1 MKMPAT
7 ITRIQQISSELNGRF
22 RQRTEVI
29 ECMLASMLA
38 GELVLLLGP
47 RGEAKTAIVEAL
59 AEYVNGG
66 QHFSAGLAKSS
77 TPDDI
82 LGGVDVVALQAGT
95 YRRNVDG
102 FLPTATTFLLDE
114 GFKSNN
120 PTLQALL
127 RVLSER
133 EFQGVKIPALF
144 GAIASNELP
153 PELRGQKQGKSTDLG
168 PFEDS
173 LLAFFDRFFHKL
185 EVLPLEAGSADWDS
199 VIFGAVSET
208 RNPKLFVTPA
218 EIRDLQ
224 DQVKKVVIPDSVQ
237 GSIRQLAISLA
248 DTKTNV
254 HVSTRTWRKAIRM
267 LQAHAMLAGR
277 AEVKRSDLRWLEYAL
292 WTTPDQKAVIRSA
305 ITSIGSPELKE
316 ALATENKVA
325 ELFSAYK
332 RQHLQNNQNGLVI
345 MDSPVSNLSHVA
357 AQEPFI
363 LQLKTLATE
372 IMQLSIPDEDK
383 QEVNRVLEF
392 VDKCRKAVM
401 ADMLQRLKALS

>member
-1 MKMPAT
+1 MKLPAT
-7 ITRIQQISSELNGRF
+7 ITRIQQISTELNGRF
-22 RQRTEVI
+22 RQRWEVI

-66 QHFSAGLAKSS
+66 QHFSVGLAKSS

-153 PELRGQKQGKSTDLG
+153 PELRGQKHGKSTDLG

-224 DQVKKVVIPDSVQ
+224 EQVKKVVIPESVQ

-254 HVSTRTWRKAIRM
+254 HVSTRTWRKAIKM

-277 AEVKRSDLRWLEYAL
+277 TEVKRSDLRWLEFAL

-305 ITSIGSPELKE
+305 ISSIGSPELKE

-332 RQHLQNNQNGLVI
+332 RQYLQNNQNGLVI
-345 MDSPVSNLSHVA
+345 CDSPVSNLSHVA

-363 LQLKTLATE
+363 LALKTLGNE
-372 IMQLSIPDEDK
+372 LMQLDTPDEDR
-383 QEVNRVLEF
+383 QEVSRIMIFIET
-392 VDKCRKAVM
+392 CRKAVM
-401 ADMLQRLKALS
+401 TDMLQRLKALG

>member
-1 MKMPAT
+1 MKLPAT
-7 ITRIQQISSELNGRF
+7 ITRIQQISTELNGRF
-22 RQRTEVI
+22 RQRTDVI

-59 AEYVNGG
+59 AEYLNGG
-66 QHFSAGLAKSS
+66 QHFSVGLAKSS

-153 PELRGQKQGKSTDLG
+153 PELRGQKHGKSTDLG

-224 DQVKKVVIPDSVQ
+224 EQVKKVVIPESVQ

-254 HVSTRTWRKAIRM
+254 HVSTRTWRKAIKV

-277 AEVKRSDLRWLEYAL
+277 TEVKRSDLRWLEFAL

-305 ITSIGSPELKE
+305 ISSIGSPELKE

-332 RQHLQNNQNGLVI
+332 RQYLQNNQNGLVI
-345 MDSPVSNLSHVA
+345 CDSPVSNLSHVA

-363 LQLKTLATE
+363 LALKTLGNE
-372 IMQLSIPDEDK
+372 LMQLDTPDEDR
-383 QEVNRVLEF
+383 QEVSRIMIFIET
-392 VDKCRKAVM
+392 CRKAVM
-401 ADMLQRLKALS
+401 SDMLQRLKALG

>member
-1 MKMPAT
+1 MKLPAT
-7 ITRIQQISSELNGRF
+7 ITRIQQISIDLNARF
-22 RQRTEVI
+22 RQRWEVI
-29 ECMLASMLA
+29 ECMLASMLT

-59 AEYVNGG
+59 AEYINGG
-66 QHFSAGLAKSS
+66 QHFSVGLAKSS

-95 YRRNVDG
+95 YRRNVNG

-153 PELRGQKQGKSTDLG
+153 PELRGQKNGKSTDLG

-185 EVLPLEAGSADWDS
+185 EVLPLEAGSADWDN

-224 DQVKKVVIPDSVQ
+224 EAVKKVVIPESVQ

-248 DTKTNV
+248 DAKTNV
-254 HVSTRTWRKAIRM
+254 HVSTRTWRKAIRV

-277 AEVKRSDLRWLEYAL
+277 MEVKRSDLRWLEYAL

-305 ITSIGSPELKE
+305 ISSIGSPELKE

-332 RQHLQNNQNGLVI
+332 RQYLQNNQNGLVI

-363 LQLKTLATE
+363 LALKTLGTE
-372 IMQLSIPDEDK
+372 LLQMDTPDEDK
-383 QEVNRVLEF
+383 AEVNRIMQFIET
-392 VDKCRKAVM
+392 CRKAVM

>member
-1 MKMPAT
+1 MKLPAT
-7 ITRIQQISSELNGRF
+7 ITRIQQISTELNGRF
-22 RQRTEVI
+22 RQRTDVI

-59 AEYVNGG
+59 AEYLNGG
-66 QHFSAGLAKSS
+66 QHFSVGLAKSS

-102 FLPTATTFLLDE
+102 FLPTSTTFLLDE

-153 PELRGQKQGKSTDLG
+153 PELRNQKQGKSTDLG

-185 EVLPLEAGSADWDS
+185 EVLPLEAGSTDWDS

-224 DQVKKVVIPDSVQ
+224 EQVKKVVIPESVQ

-254 HVSTRTWRKAIRM
+254 HVSTRTWRKAIKV

-277 AEVKRSDLRWLEYAL
+277 TEVKRSDLRWLEFAL

-305 ITSIGSPELKE
+305 ISSIGSPELKE

-332 RQHLQNNQNGLVI
+332 RQYLQNNQNGLVI
-345 MDSPVSNLSHVA
+345 CDSPVSNLSHVA

-363 LQLKTLATE
+363 LALKTLGNELLQMDT
-372 IMQLSIPDEDK
+372 PDEDK
-383 QEVNRVLEF
+383 QEVSRILVF
-392 VDKCRKAVM
+392 VETCRKAVM
-401 ADMLQRLKALS
+401 ADMLQRLKALG

>member
-1 MKMPAT
+1 MKLPAT
-7 ITRIQQISSELNGRF
+7 ITRIQQISSDLNARF
-22 RQRTEVI
+22 RQRTEVV

-59 AEYVNGG
+59 AEYINGG
-66 QHFSAGLAKSS
+66 QHFSVGLAKSS

-95 YRRNVDG
+95 YRRNVNG

-153 PELRGQKQGKSTDLG
+153 PELRGQKNGKSTDLG

-185 EVLPLEAGSADWDS
+185 EVLPLEAGSADWDN

-218 EIRDLQ
+218 EIIDLQ
-224 DQVKKVVIPDSVQ
+224 EAVKKVVIPESVQ

-254 HVSTRTWRKAIRM
+254 HVSTRTWRKAIRV

-277 AEVKRSDLRWLEYAL
+277 TEVKRSDLRWLEFAL

-305 ITSIGSPELKE
+305 ISSIGSPELKE

-332 RQHLQNNQNGLVI
+332 RQYLQNNQNGLVI

-363 LQLKTLATE
+363 LALKTLGSELLQMDT
-372 IMQLSIPDEDK
+372 PDEDK
-383 QEVNRVLEF
+383 AEVNRIMQFIET
-392 VDKCRKAVM
+392 CRKSVM

>member
-7 ITRIQQISSELNGRF
+7 ITRIQQISAELNGRF
-22 RQRTEVI
+22 RQRTDVI

-59 AEYVNGG
+59 AEYITGG
-66 QHFSAGLAKSS
+66 AHFSVGLAKSS

-95 YRRNVDG
+95 YTRNVNG

-153 PELRGQKQGKSTDLG
+153 PELRGQKNGKSTDLG

-185 EVLPLEAGSADWDS
+185 EVQPLEAGSADWDS

-208 RNPKLFVTPA
+208 RNPKLFVTPS
-218 EIRDLQ
+218 EIKDLQ
-224 DQVKKVVIPDSVQ
+224 ESVKKVVIPASVQ
-237 GSIRQLAISLA
+237 DSIRQLAISLA
-248 DTKTNV
+248 DQKTNV
-254 HVSTRTWRKAIRM
+254 HVSTRTWRKAIKV

-277 AEVKRSDLRWLEYAL
+277 TEVKRSDLRWLEYAL
-292 WTTPDQKAVIRSA
+292 WTTPDQKLVIRSA
-305 ITSIGSPELKE
+305 ISGIGSPELKE

-332 RQHLQNNQNGLVI
+332 RQHLQNNQNGIVI
-345 MDSPVSNLSHVA
+345 TDSPVSNLSHVA
-357 AQEPFI
+357 AQEPLI
-363 LQLKTLATE
+363 LLLKNMGTELLQLNTPTE
-372 IMQLSIPDEDK
+372 DSA
-383 QEVNRVLEF
+383 EVTRVLEF
-392 VDKCRKAVM
+392 VDKCRKLVM
-401 ADMLQRLKALS
+401 QDMLTRLKALG

>member
-1 MKMPAT
+1 MKLPAT
-7 ITRIQQISSELNGRF
+7 ITRIQQISSDLNARF
-22 RQRTEVI
+22 RQRTEVV

-59 AEYVNGG
+59 AEYINGG
-66 QHFSAGLAKSS
+66 QHFSVGLAKSS

-95 YRRNVDG
+95 YRRNVNG

-153 PELRGQKQGKSTDLG
+153 PELRGQKNGKSTDLG

-185 EVLPLEAGSADWDS
+185 EVLPLEAGSADWDN
-199 VIFGAVSET
+199 VIFGSVSET

-224 DQVKKVVIPDSVQ
+224 EAVKKVVIPESVQ

-248 DTKTNV
+248 DAKTNV
-254 HVSTRTWRKAIRM
+254 HVSTRTWRKAIRV

-277 AEVKRSDLRWLEYAL
+277 TEVKRSDLRWLEYAL

-305 ITSIGSPELKE
+305 ISSIGSPELKE

-332 RQHLQNNQNGLVI
+332 RQYLQNNQNGLVI

-363 LQLKTLATE
+363 LALKTLGTE
-372 IMQLSIPDEDK
+372 LLQMDTPDEDK
-383 QEVNRVLEF
+383 AEVNRIMQFIET
-392 VDKCRKAVM
+392 CRKAVM

>member
-1 MKMPAT
+1 MKLPAT
-7 ITRIQQISSELNGRF
+7 ITRIQQISIDLNARF
-22 RQRTEVI
+22 RQRWEVI

-59 AEYVNGG
+59 AEYINGG
-66 QHFSAGLAKSS
+66 QHFSVGLAKSS

-95 YRRNVDG
+95 YRRNVNG

-153 PELRGQKQGKSTDLG
+153 PELRGQKNGKSTDLG

-185 EVLPLEAGSADWDS
+185 EVLPLEAGSADWDN

-224 DQVKKVVIPDSVQ
+224 EAVKKVVIPESVQ

-248 DTKTNV
+248 DAKTNV
-254 HVSTRTWRKAIRM
+254 HVSTRTWRKAIRV

-277 AEVKRSDLRWLEYAL
+277 MEVKRSDLRWLEYAL

-305 ITSIGSPELKE
+305 ISSIGSPELKE

-332 RQHLQNNQNGLVI
+332 RQYLQNNQNGLVI

-363 LQLKTLATE
+363 LALKTLGTE
-372 IMQLSIPDEDK
+372 LLQMDTPDEDK
-383 QEVNRVLEF
+383 AEVNRIMQFIET
-392 VDKCRKAVM
+392 CRKAVM

>member
-1 MKMPAT
+1 MKLPAT
-7 ITRIQQISSELNGRF
+7 ITRIQQIVAELNGRF
-22 RQRTEVI
+22 RQRTDVI

-66 QHFSAGLAKSS
+66 QHFSVGLAKSS

-102 FLPTATTFLLDE
+102 FLPTSTTFLLDE

-133 EFQGVKIPALF
+133 EFQGLKIPALF

-224 DQVKKVVIPDSVQ
+224 EQVKKVVIPESVQ

-254 HVSTRTWRKAIRM
+254 HVSTRTWRKAIKM

-277 AEVKRSDLRWLEYAL
+277 TEVKRSDLRWLEFAL
-292 WTTPDQKAVIRSA
+292 WTTPDQKSVIRSA
-305 ITSIGSPELKE
+305 ISSIGSPELKE

-332 RQHLQNNQNGLVI
+332 RQYLQNNQNGLVI
-345 MDSPVSNLSHVA
+345 CDSPVSNLSHVA

-363 LQLKTLATE
+363 LALKTLGNELLQMDT
-372 IMQLSIPDEDK
+372 PDEDK
-383 QEVNRVLEF
+383 QEVSRILVF
-392 VDKCRKAVM
+392 VETCRKAVM
-401 ADMLQRLKALS
+401 ADMLQRLKALG

>member
-1 MKMPAT
+1 MKLPAT
-7 ITRIQQISSELNGRF
+7 ITRIQQISNDLNARF
-22 RQRTEVI
+22 RQRTEVV

-59 AEYVNGG
+59 AEYINGG
-66 QHFSAGLAKSS
+66 QHFSVGLAKSS

-95 YRRNVDG
+95 YRRNVNG

-133 EFQGVKIPALF
+133 EFQGVKIPVLF

-153 PELRGQKQGKSTDLG
+153 PELRGQKNGKSTDLG

-185 EVLPLEAGSADWDS
+185 EVLPLEAGSADWDN

-218 EIRDLQ
+218 EIGDLQ
-224 DQVKKVVIPDSVQ
+224 EAVKKVVIPESVQ

-248 DTKTNV
+248 DAKTNV
-254 HVSTRTWRKAIRM
+254 HVSTRTWRKAIRV

-277 AEVKRSDLRWLEYAL
+277 TEVKRSDLRWLEYAL

-305 ITSIGSPELKE
+305 ISSIGSPELKE

-332 RQHLQNNQNGLVI
+332 RQYLQNNQNGLII

-363 LQLKTLATE
+363 LALKTLGTE
-372 IMQLSIPDEDK
+372 LLQMDTPDEDK
-383 QEVNRVLEF
+383 AEVNRVMQFIET
-392 VDKCRKAVM
+392 CRKAVM

>member
-1 MKMPAT
+1 MKLPAP
-7 ITRIQQISSELNGRF
+7 ITRIQQISSDINGRF

-47 RGEAKTAIVEAL
+47 RGEAKTALVEAL
-59 AEYVNGG
+59 AEYVHGG
-66 QHFSAGLAKSS
+66 QHFSIGLAKSS

-82 LGGVDVVALQAGT
+82 LGGVDVVALQSGV

-102 FLPTATTFLLDE
+102 FLPTSTTFLLDE
-114 GFKSNN
+114 GFKANN
-120 PTLQALL
+120 PTLQSLL

-153 PELRGQKQGKSTDLG
+153 PELRGQKHGKSTDLG

-173 LLAFFDRFFHKL
+173 LLAFFDRFFYKL

-224 DQVKKVVIPDSVQ
+224 EQTKKVVIPDSVQ

-248 DTKTNV
+248 KNKV
-254 HVSTRTWRKAIRM
+254 QVSTRTWRKAIKI

-277 AEVKRSDLRWLEYAL
+277 SETNRSDLRWLEFAL

-305 ITSIGSPELKE
+305 IISIGTPELKE

-325 ELFSAYK
+325 ELFAAYK
-332 RQHLQNNQNGLVI
+332 RQSLQHDKNGLVI
-345 MDSPVSNLSHVA
+345 CDSPVSNLSHVA

-363 LQLKTLATE
+363 LFLKTLGNELLQLDTLATPE
-372 IMQLSIPDEDK
+372 DRKEVRRIMIFIET
-383 QEVNRVLEF
+383 
-392 VDKCRKAVM
+392 CRKLVM
-401 ADMLQRLKALS
+401 TDMLQRLKALS

>member
-1 MKMPAT
+1 MKLPAT
-7 ITRIQQISSELNGRF
+7 ITRIQQISIDLNARF
-22 RQRTEVI
+22 RQRWEVI

-59 AEYVNGG
+59 AEYINGG
-66 QHFSAGLAKSS
+66 QHFSVGLAKSS

-95 YRRNVDG
+95 YRRNVNG

-153 PELRGQKQGKSTDLG
+153 PELRGQKNGKSTDLG

-185 EVLPLEAGSADWDS
+185 EVLPLEAGSADWDN

-224 DQVKKVVIPDSVQ
+224 EAVKKVVIPESVQ

-248 DTKTNV
+248 DAKTNV
-254 HVSTRTWRKAIRM
+254 HVSTRTWRKAIRV

-277 AEVKRSDLRWLEYAL
+277 TEVKRSDLRWLEFAL

-305 ITSIGSPELKE
+305 ISSIGSPELKE

-332 RQHLQNNQNGLVI
+332 RQYLQNNQNGLVI

-363 LQLKTLATE
+363 LALKTLGTE
-372 IMQLSIPDEDK
+372 LLQMDTPDEDK
-383 QEVNRVLEF
+383 AEVNRIMQFIET
-392 VDKCRKAVM
+392 CRKAVM

>member
-1 MKMPAT
+1 MKLPAT
-7 ITRIQQISSELNGRF
+7 ITRIQQISNDLNGRF
-22 RQRTEVI
+22 RQRWEVI

-59 AEYVNGG
+59 AEYINGG
-66 QHFSAGLAKSS
+66 QHFSVGLAKSS

-95 YRRNVDG
+95 YRRNVNG

-153 PELRGQKQGKSTDLG
+153 PELRGQKNGKSTDLG

-185 EVLPLEAGSADWDS
+185 EVLPLEAGSADWDN

-224 DQVKKVVIPDSVQ
+224 EAVKKVVIPESVQ

-248 DTKTNV
+248 DAKTNV
-254 HVSTRTWRKAIRM
+254 HVSTRTWRKAIRV

-277 AEVKRSDLRWLEYAL
+277 MEVKRSDLRWLEYAL

-305 ITSIGSPELKE
+305 ISSIGSPELKE

-332 RQHLQNNQNGLVI
+332 RQYLQNNQNGLVI

-363 LQLKTLATE
+363 LALKTLGTE
-372 IMQLSIPDEDK
+372 LLQMDTPDEDK
-383 QEVNRVLEF
+383 AEVNRVMQFIET
-392 VDKCRKAVM
+392 CRKAVM

>member
-1 MKMPAT
+1 MKLPAT
-7 ITRIQQISSELNGRF
+7 ITRIQQISTELNGRF
-22 RQRTEVI
+22 RQRWEVI

-59 AEYVNGG
+59 AEYLNGG
-66 QHFSAGLAKSS
+66 QHFSVGLAKSS

-208 RNPKLFVTPA
+208 RNHKLFVTPA

-224 DQVKKVVIPDSVQ
+224 EQVKKVVIPESVQ

-254 HVSTRTWRKAIRM
+254 HVSTRTWRKAIKM

-277 AEVKRSDLRWLEYAL
+277 TEVKRSDLRWLEFAL

-305 ITSIGSPELKE
+305 ISSIGSPELKE

-332 RQHLQNNQNGLVI
+332 RQYLQNNQNGLVI
-345 MDSPVSNLSHVA
+345 CDSPVSNLSHVA

-363 LQLKTLATE
+363 LALKTLGNE
-372 IMQLSIPDEDK
+372 LMQLDTPDEDR
-383 QEVNRVLEF
+383 QEVSRIMIFIET
-392 VDKCRKAVM
+392 CRKAVM
-401 ADMLQRLKALS
+401 TDMLQRLKALG

>member
-1 MKMPAT
+1 MKLPAT
-7 ITRIQQISSELNGRF
+7 ITRIQQISIDLNARF
-22 RQRTEVI
+22 RQRWEVI

-59 AEYVNGG
+59 AEYINGG
-66 QHFSAGLAKSS
+66 QHFSVGLAKSS

-95 YRRNVDG
+95 YRRNVNG

-153 PELRGQKQGKSTDLG
+153 PELRGQKNGKSTDLG

-185 EVLPLEAGSADWDS
+185 EVLPLEAGSADWDN

-224 DQVKKVVIPDSVQ
+224 EAVKKVVIPESVQ

-248 DTKTNV
+248 DAKTNV
-254 HVSTRTWRKAIRM
+254 HVSTRTWRKAIRV

-277 AEVKRSDLRWLEYAL
+277 TEVKRSDLRWLEFAL

-305 ITSIGSPELKE
+305 ISSIGSPELKE

-332 RQHLQNNQNGLVI
+332 RQYLQNNQNGLVI

-363 LQLKTLATE
+363 LALKTLGTE
-372 IMQLSIPDEDK
+372 LLQMDTPDEDK
-383 QEVNRVLEF
+383 AEVNRVMQFIET
-392 VDKCRKAVM
+392 CRKAVM

>member
-1 MKMPAT
+1 MKLPAT
-7 ITRIQQISSELNGRF
+7 ITRIQQISTELNGRF
-22 RQRTEVI
+22 RQRWEVI

-66 QHFSAGLAKSS
+66 QHFSVGLAKSS

-153 PELRGQKQGKSTDLG
+153 PELRGQKHGKSTDLG

-224 DQVKKVVIPDSVQ
+224 EAVKKVVIPESVQ

-254 HVSTRTWRKAIRM
+254 HVSTRTWRKAIKM

-277 AEVKRSDLRWLEYAL
+277 MEVKRSDLRWLEFAL

-305 ITSIGSPELKE
+305 ISSIGSPELKE
-316 ALATENKVA
+316 ALATENKVV

-332 RQHLQNNQNGLVI
+332 RQYLQNNQNGLVI
-345 MDSPVSNLSHVA
+345 CDSPVSNLSHVA

-363 LQLKTLATE
+363 LALKTLGNELLQMDT
-372 IMQLSIPDEDK
+372 PGEDK
-383 QEVNRVLEF
+383 QEVSRILVF
-392 VDKCRKAVM
+392 VETCRKAVM
-401 ADMLQRLKALS
+401 SDMLQRLKALG